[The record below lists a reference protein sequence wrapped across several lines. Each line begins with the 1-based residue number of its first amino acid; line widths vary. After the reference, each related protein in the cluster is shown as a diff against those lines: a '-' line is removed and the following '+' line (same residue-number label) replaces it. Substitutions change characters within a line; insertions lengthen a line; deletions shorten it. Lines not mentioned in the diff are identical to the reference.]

1 VSIVADEYD
10 VCDVDAMTH
19 LLLALSHPAH
29 PIGAASTPGTPTY
42 WFAIGLL
49 VGMAAAWWAPGWLTA
64 LVIVFDLVAL
74 GWSSV
79 ILHYTGTAAGKWVLI
94 AAVFLVIG
102 MFIGVI
108 NGLRHLGDAEFR
120 TRRTSIRRI
129 GGWL

>member
-1 VSIVADEYD
+1 MRNTTYATLSP
-10 VCDVDAMTH
+10 MTH
-19 LLLALSHPAH
+19 VLLALSHPTH
-29 PIGAASTPGTPTY
+29 PVGAASTPGTPTY

-49 VGMAAAWWAPGWLTA
+49 VGMAAAWWAPGWLA
-64 LVIVFDLVAL
+64 GLVITFDLVAL

-102 MFIGVI
+102 MFIGVV
-108 NGLRHLGDAEFR
+108 NGLRHLGEAEYR
-120 TRRTSIRRI
+120 TRRISIRRI